1 MGRSKWK
8 IKNIFF
14 SSNGFFIKKF
24 INDSN
29 KKNLIIESY
38 LNKTINTYNGKSFK
52 KLNLT
57 NEKLGYKVGEFCF
70 TRVVSK
76 SKKKFKK

>member
-14 SSNGFFIKKF
+14 SFNGFFIKKI
-24 INDSN
+24 INNSN

-38 LNKTINTYNGKSFK
+38 LNKTINIYNGKNFK

-57 NEKLGYKVGEFCF
+57 NEKLGYKLGEFCF
-70 TRVVSK
+70 TRAISK

>member
-1 MGRSKWK
+1 MGRAKWK
-8 IKNIFF
+8 IKNVFF
-14 SSNGFFIKKF
+14 NFNSFFVKKS
-24 INDSN
+24 IDLSN
-29 KKNLIIESY
+29 KKNLILESY
-38 LNKTINTYNGKSFK
+38 LNKTINIYNGKNFK

-70 TRVVSK
+70 TRAT